1 MNGLFIRS
9 AEDKQN
15 LEMIYL
21 GSNEQ
26 LSQRVIKVVS
36 VKKDDI
42 LAYCYS
48 RDQLRT
54 FKKENVM
61 SVYPY
66 KKKVGA

>member
-9 AEDKQN
+9 AEDKQK

-21 GSNEQ
+21 ASNER
-26 LSQRVIKVVS
+26 LSQRVIRVLS

-48 RDQLRT
+48 RNQLRT

-66 KKKVGA
+66 KREVGT